1 MQKVT
6 VYDWV
11 LADGTPF
18 GCGTALEF
26 DYWTREGVNPQGS
39 RLADVITHEPASED
53 ERRKAAWG
61 IA

>member
-1 MQKVT
+1 MQKVP

-11 LADGTPF
+11 LENGRPF

-26 DYWTREGVNPQGS
+26 NYWSSEGVIPQGS
-39 RLADVITHEPASED
+39 RLAKVITHEPASED

-61 IA
+61 LA